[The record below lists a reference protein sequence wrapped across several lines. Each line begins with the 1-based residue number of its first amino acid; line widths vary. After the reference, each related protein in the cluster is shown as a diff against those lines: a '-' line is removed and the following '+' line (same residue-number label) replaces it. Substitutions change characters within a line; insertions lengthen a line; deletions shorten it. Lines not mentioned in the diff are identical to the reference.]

1 MRHAEAEKG
10 PDDHARPLTPRGQE
24 QARAAGLWLQE
35 KGIVPDIILASDAR
49 RTRQTAEIF
58 SAKIEPTRTLYLAEA
73 EIILDAAENALVTG
87 DTVMIVAH
95 NPGIYEAALRL
106 SGARGEDI
114 LGMPPSTIV
123 VYKNGLHDSVFIA
136 D

>member
-10 PDDHARPLTPRGQE
+10 PDDHARRLTPRGME
-24 QARAAGLWLQE
+24 QARGAGLWLQA
-35 KGIVPDIILASDAR
+35 KGIIPDVIFASDAQ
-49 RTRQTAEIF
+49 RTRQTAEVF
-58 SAKIEPTRTLYLAEA
+58 SAKTELTRALYLAEA
-73 EIILDAAENALVTG
+73 DILLKSAEDALATCG
-87 DTVMIVAH
+87 TVMIIAH

-114 LGMPPSTIV
+114 QGMPPSTIV